1 MNARETILKTIRR
14 HKPERGS
21 RKPDFS
27 IPLPVPD
34 FGPGQPQDPVE
45 LFSYRL
51 SQVHATCETVG
62 DWNQVPDAVS
72 RYLADTRQPAQVVA
86 SPDDCFYPLDWG
98 GIAVEYRAAVASD
111 QVSVTRAC
119 AGIAETGTIAMV
131 SSPASPVT
139 LNFLPETHIVVLEQ
153 TRLVASME
161 QFWLIPKFRPR
172 AINFITGPSK
182 TADIEQTIVYGAHGP
197 RRFHVLLILDG
208 WCRAMRIP
216 NS

>member
-14 HKPERGS
+14 DKPERGS

-34 FGPGQPQDPVE
+34 FGPDPPQDPVD
-45 LFSYRL
+45 LFIYRL
-51 SQVHATCETVG
+51 SQVHATCCTVR
-62 DWNQVPDAVS
+62 DWNRIPDAVS
-72 RYLADTRQPAQVVA
+72 RYLADIRQPAQVVA
-86 SPDDCFYPLDWG
+86 SPDGCFYPLAWG
-98 GIAVEYRAAVASD
+98 GIAIEYRAAAASD
-111 QVSVTRAC
+111 PVSVTRAC

-139 LNFLPETHIVVLEQ
+139 LNFLPETHIVVLERS
-153 TRLVASME
+153 RLVSSME
-161 QFWLIPKFRPR
+161 QFWLIPESRPR

-197 RRFHVLLILDG
+197 RRFHVLLVESG
-208 WCRAMRIP
+208 
-216 NS
+216 